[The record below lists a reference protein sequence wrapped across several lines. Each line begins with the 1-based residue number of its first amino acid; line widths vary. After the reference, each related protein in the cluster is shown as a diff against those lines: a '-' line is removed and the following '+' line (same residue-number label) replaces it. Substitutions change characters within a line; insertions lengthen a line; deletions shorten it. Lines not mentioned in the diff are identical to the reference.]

1 MRNSKAMGVFLS
13 IFAILSLSSCGGGSN
28 SLVDPTPQA
37 QSANVFSVVTDAPL
51 PSVVSC
57 EITITGVTLYNGMNN
72 VPVMTQTPQVI
83 DFARLSGLHQLMDLN
98 TVPTGTYSS
107 ATVTLANPPV
117 IGYLDTSVSPPIV
130 NSMNGSLT
138 TSTVTV
144 QFAQPFVLN
153 DNDMV
158 GLRMEFDLRKS
169 IQVDGSGNFTG
180 QVTPTFYM
188 KLLAAGDSNVSID
201 DFHAGFVG
209 TGDNGAF
216 TVQGPHGRQWTVQPS
231 NSTVWDDPSVAVSSF
246 NSNTIL
252 SISGQLDPVTKDID
266 ASEIEVVSMD
276 GFVLGGLLTYVNP
289 PSPAPATTADL
300 YVRYE
305 VPDVVGLEPGDIE
318 SLTLDGSEQ
327 YRIANIK
334 NPITTLLFNN
344 TLLAPGQRVDIGG
357 KITTT
362 NGVDTLTPHRVVL
375 RRQGQAG
382 DWVVGSTVVQSQ
394 NAGSFQLNDQW
405 TAGVL
410 LPQPLTV
417 LTTNDTNFINL
428 SGLSALTGTNPIPIR
443 VVGFI
448 LVDSATNQ
456 PVMVARSVEQLTE

>member
-57 EITITGVTLYNGMNN
+57 EITITGVTLYNGTNN

-98 TVPTGTYSS
+98 TVPTGTYYS

-117 IGYLDTSVSPPIV
+117 IGYLDTSVTPPTM
-130 NSMNGSLT
+130 SSLNGSLT
-138 TSTVTV
+138 QSTVTV
-144 QFAQPFVLN
+144 QFAQPFVL
-153 DNDMV
+153 DENDMV

-169 IQVDGSGNFTG
+169 VQVDGSGNFTG
-180 QVTPTFYM
+180 QVNPTFYM

-231 NSTVWDDPSVAVSSF
+231 NNTVWDDPAVPVASF
-246 NSNTIL
+246 NNNTIL

-300 YVRYE
+300 YVRFE
-305 VPDVVGLEPGDIE
+305 LPDVVGLEPGDIE

-344 TLLAPGQRVDIGG
+344 TLLAAGQRVDIGG
-357 KITTT
+357 KIMTT

-382 DWVVGSTVVQSQ
+382 DWVVE
-394 NAGSFQLNDQW
+394 
-405 TAGVL
+405 
-410 LPQPLTV
+410 
-417 LTTNDTNFINL
+417 
-428 SGLSALTGTNPIPIR
+428 
-443 VVGFI
+443 
-448 LVDSATNQ
+448 
-456 PVMVARSVEQLTE
+456 ARWFSLETPAASN

>member
-1 MRNSKAMGVFLS
+1 MRNSKTTGVFLA
-13 IFAILSLSSCGGGSN
+13 IFAILSLSSCGGGSSQMN
-28 SLVDPTPQA
+28 PPPDVHT
-37 QSANVFSVVTDAPL
+37 ANVFTVGTDAPL
-51 PSVVSC
+51 PSAVSC
-57 EITITGVTLYNGMNN
+57 EITVTGVTIFNGTNN
-72 VPVMTQTPQVI
+72 ISVMTQTPQVI

-98 TVPTGTYSS
+98 AVPTGTYTS
-107 ATVTLANPPV
+107 ATVTLSSPV

-130 NSMNGSLT
+130 NTMNGSLT
-138 TSTVTV
+138 QSTLTV

-153 DNDMV
+153 DNDLV

-169 IQVDGSGNFTG
+169 ILTDMNGNFTG
-180 QVTPTFYM
+180 QVNPTFYM
-188 KLLAAGDSNVSID
+188 KLLAADDSNVSID

-209 TGDNGAF
+209 SASGNSF
-216 TVQGPHGRQWTVQPS
+216 TVQGPHGRQWTVQTS
-231 NSTVWDDPSVAVSSF
+231 NSTVWDDPSISPSSF
-246 NSNTIL
+246 TTNTIL
-252 SISGQLDPVTKDID
+252 EISGQLDPVTKDID
-266 ASEIEVVSMD
+266 ASEVEVVSND

-289 PSPAPATTADL
+289 PSPQPATQADV
-300 YVRYE
+300 YVRFE
-305 VPDVVGLEPGDIE
+305 LPDITGLMPGQIEPV
-318 SLTLDGSEQ
+318 TLNGTEQ

-334 NPITTLLFNN
+334 NPITALLFSN
-344 TLLAPGQRVDIGG
+344 TQLGPGQRVDIGG
-357 KITTT
+357 KLTTS

-382 DWVVGSTVVQSQ
+382 GWVPGSTVVQSG

-410 LPQPLTV
+410 LPSPLTV

-448 LVDSATNQ
+448 LVDSTTNQ
-456 PVMVARSVEQLTE
+456 PVMVARSVEELTD

>member
-1 MRNSKAMGVFLS
+1 MRNSKTTGVCLA

-28 SLVDPTPQA
+28 QMNPPPDVHTA
-37 QSANVFSVVTDAPL
+37 TVFTVGTDAPL

-57 EITITGVTLYNGMNN
+57 EITVTGVTINNGTNDIS
-72 VPVMTQTPQVI
+72 VMPDTPQVI
-83 DFARLSGLHQLMDLN
+83 DFAQLSGLHQLMDLN
-98 TVPTGTYSS
+98 AVPSGATYYS
-107 ATVTLANPPV
+107 ATVTLSSPV

-130 NSMNGSLT
+130 NTMNGSLT
-138 TSTVTV
+138 QSTVKVT
-144 QFAQPFVLN
+144 FAKPFVLN
-153 DNDMV
+153 DNDLV

-169 IQVDGSGNFTG
+169 ILTDVNGNFTG
-180 QVTPTFYM
+180 QVNPTFYM
-188 KLLAAGDSNVSID
+188 KLLAADDSNVSID

-209 TGDNGAF
+209 SAGANSF
-216 TVQGPHGRQWTVQPS
+216 TVQGPHGRQWTVQTS
-231 NSTVWDDPSVAVSSF
+231 DSTIWDDPAVPASSF
-246 NSNTIL
+246 TTNTIL
-252 SISGQLDPVTKDID
+252 EISGQLDPVTKSID
-266 ASEIEVVSMD
+266 ASEVEVVSND

-289 PSPAPATTADL
+289 PSPAAATEADI

-305 VPDVVGLEPGDIE
+305 LPDITGLMPGQIE
-318 SLTLDGSEQ
+318 ALTLNGTEQ

-334 NPITTLLFNN
+334 NPITALLFSN
-344 TLLAPGQRVDIGG
+344 TQLGPGQRVDIGG
-357 KITTT
+357 KLTTS

-382 DWVVGSTVVQSQ
+382 GWVPGSTMVQSG
-394 NAGSFQLNDQW
+394 NAGSFQLSDQW

-428 SGLSALTGTNPIPIR
+428 SGLSALTGANPIPIR

-456 PVMVARSVEQLTE
+456 PVMVARSVEQLTD

>member
-1 MRNSKAMGVFLS
+1 MRNSKTTGVFLA
-13 IFAILSLSSCGGGSN
+13 IFAILSLSSCGAGSN
-28 SLVDPTPQA
+28 QVNPTPDVHT
-37 QSANVFSVVTDAPL
+37 ANLFTVGTDAPL

-57 EITITGVTLYNGMNN
+57 EITVTGVTIFNGTNN
-72 VPVMTQTPQVI
+72 ISVMTQTPQVI

-98 TVPTGTYSS
+98 AVPTGTYTS
-107 ATVTLANPPV
+107 ATVTFASPV

-130 NSMNGSLT
+130 NTMNGSLT
-138 TSTVTV
+138 QSTVTV

-153 DNDMV
+153 DNDLV

-169 IQVDGSGNFTG
+169 ILTDMNGNFTG
-180 QVTPTFYM
+180 QVNPTFYM
-188 KLLAAGDSNVSID
+188 KLLAADDSNVSID

-209 TGDNGAF
+209 SAGGNSF
-216 TVQGPHGRQWTVQPS
+216 TVQGPHGRQWTVQTS
-231 NSTVWDDPSVAVSSF
+231 NSTVWDDPSISASSF
-246 NSNTIL
+246 TTNTIL
-252 SISGQLDPVTKDID
+252 EISGQLDPVTKDID
-266 ASEIEVVSMD
+266 ASEVEVVSND

-289 PSPAPATTADL
+289 PSPQPATQADI
-300 YVRYE
+300 YVRFE
-305 VPDVVGLEPGDIE
+305 LPDITGLMPGQIEPV
-318 SLTLDGSEQ
+318 TLNGTEQ

-334 NPITTLLFNN
+334 NPITALLFSN
-344 TLLAPGQRVDIGG
+344 TQLGPGQRVDIGG
-357 KITTT
+357 KLTTS

-382 DWVVGSTVVQSQ
+382 GWVPGSTVVQSG

-410 LPQPLTV
+410 LPSPLTV

-448 LVDSATNQ
+448 LVDSTTNQ
-456 PVMVARSVEQLTE
+456 PVMVARSVEELTD